1 MNKNQAMLFFSL
13 LLSALFT
20 FSLQARELKSGY
32 EYLTQATRDMQD
44 DEFANPGMTA
54 VEEGRK
60 WFHFKGVN
68 EKTCAS
74 CHGENGSKLN
84 LKKIASYP
92 IYNKEYDKPF
102 TLQEQIN
109 YCGEEHLDNVPYVYD
124 CPDLVELEVFVRY
137 LARGEKVNVDVSGP
151 LKPFYEKGKA
161 IYQKRYGQMNMACTV
176 CHDQY
181 DGQRLR
187 GQVLSQGHTNGF
199 PEYRLG
205 SGKMTPLHRRVEECF
220 RSFRAEPYERGS
232 DELINLEVFL
242 HARGNGLA
250 IETPAVRY

>member
-1 MNKNQAMLFFSL
+1 MKTCRAIMLFSVFISL
-13 LLSALFT
+13 GLSTSVL
-20 FSLQARELKSGY
+20 ARELKSGY
-32 EYLTQATRDMQD
+32 EYLKQESKDMQD

-60 WFHFKGVN
+60 TFHLPGVN

-74 CHGENGSKLN
+74 CHGENGSKFDV
-84 LKKIASYP
+84 KKIASYP
-92 IYNKEYDKPF
+92 IYNKEYNKPF

-109 YCGEEHLDNVPYVYD
+109 FCGEEYLDNVPYVYD
-124 CPDLVELEVFVRY
+124 CVDLVELEAFVRY

-151 LKPFYEKGKA
+151 LKPFYEKGKQL
-161 IYQKRYGQMNMACTV
+161 YHTRFGQMNMACTV
-176 CHDQY
+176 CHDQF

-187 GQVLSQGHTNGF
+187 GQTLSQGHSNGF

-205 SGKMTPLHRRVEECF
+205 SGKMTALHGRFEECF
-220 RSFRAEPYERGS
+220 RSFRAEPFDRGS
-232 DELINLEVFL
+232 EEYINLEVYL